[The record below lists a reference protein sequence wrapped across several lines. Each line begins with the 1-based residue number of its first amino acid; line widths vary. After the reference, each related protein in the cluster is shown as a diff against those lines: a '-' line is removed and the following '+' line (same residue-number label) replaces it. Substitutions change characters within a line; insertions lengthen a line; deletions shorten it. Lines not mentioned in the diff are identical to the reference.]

1 MIKKPSYLKLNR
13 LVITKAGKQLYD
25 EKFHDGINIIR
36 GEHSV
41 GKSTIL
47 DMIFYVLG
55 GELKKTTGNIQ
66 LMNARMSMQRLQ
78 SMTELLP

>member
-47 DMIFYVLG
+47 DMIF
-55 GELKKTTGNIQ
+55 IF
-66 LMNARMSMQRLQ
+66 
-78 SMTELLP
+78 